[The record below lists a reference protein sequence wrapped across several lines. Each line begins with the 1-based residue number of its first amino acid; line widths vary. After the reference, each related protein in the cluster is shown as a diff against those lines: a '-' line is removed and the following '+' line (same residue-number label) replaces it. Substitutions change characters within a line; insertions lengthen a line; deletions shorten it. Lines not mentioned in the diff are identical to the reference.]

1 MKYATWLNSRGAKP
15 YFKNYNLSLFITSY
29 ELSGANNV
37 GVGMINGNIETKRL
51 EHNELK
57 IFFIKLRRL
66 KRTMKI
72 F

>member
-1 MKYATWLNSRGAKP
+1 MRLGSIHAVLNHISKTII
-15 YFKNYNLSLFITSY
+15 SLFITSY

-57 IFFIKLRRL
+57 IDLVNCVG
-66 KRTMKI
+66 
-72 F
+72 